1 MLLLASTLNYS
12 KLILL
17 TLQVYFSLIFQL
29 SLLLWWSTQVS
40 YFHFH
45 FHFVD
50 LLELHIFSF
59 TFFAWASYFQV
70 RGPQPQPVDLF
81 AWPRIYPTEEACG
94 VEAYQQQDFQGWLFV
109 CWFLVR
115 EPVKLRLTKSKMFAM
130 LRKLQRTNVWHYLV
144 SALSWSIKAL
154 KINHLPKGVKWNLWR
169 PEDNHHPLPE
179 KELHRGTWRECLH
192 RPCQSGG
199 TRPWPGRTKLT
210 VQDQTWSTKTFFR
223 TGSAQWTR
231 AHSLAYNTCGC
242 STWTIMIWPR

>member
-1 MLLLASTLNYS
+1 MLLLASMLNYS

-17 TLQVYFSLIFQL
+17 TLQIYFSLIFQL
-29 SLLLWWSTQVS
+29 SLLLLWSTRVS

-59 TFFAWASYFQV
+59 TFFAWAPYFQV

-94 VEAYQQQDFQGWLFV
+94 VEAYQQQDFQGWLVVGWLFV
-109 CWFLVR
+109 GWLLVR

-144 SALSWSIKAL
+144 SGMNALSWSIKAL
-154 KINHLPKGVKWNLWR
+154 KIIHAPKGVKWNLWR
-169 PEDNHHPLPE
+169 PEDDHDPLPE
-179 KELHRGTWRECLH
+179 EELHRGTWRECLH

-210 VQDQTWSTKTFFR
+210 VQDQTWST
-223 TGSAQWTR
+223 
-231 AHSLAYNTCGC
+231 
-242 STWTIMIWPR
+242 

>member
-17 TLQVYFSLIFQL
+17 TLQIYFSLIFQL

-81 AWPRIYPTEEACG
+81 AWPRIHPTEEACG
-94 VEAYQQQDFQGWLFV
+94 VEAYQQQDFQGWLV
-109 CWFLVR
+109 LGCVLVGCWFLVGSWLENLSSWGSRRVRCLQCWENFR
-115 EPVKLRLTKSKMFAM
+115 EQMFDI
-130 LRKLQRTNVWHYLV
+130 T
-144 SALSWSIKAL
+144 
-154 KINHLPKGVKWNLWR
+154 
-169 PEDNHHPLPE
+169 
-179 KELHRGTWRECLH
+179 
-192 RPCQSGG
+192 
-199 TRPWPGRTKLT
+199 
-210 VQDQTWSTKTFFR
+210 
-223 TGSAQWTR
+223 
-231 AHSLAYNTCGC
+231 
-242 STWTIMIWPR
+242 